1 MAGSFWHR
9 RRGSG
14 EKLWRWRRSFP
25 EVFVDVSNGL
35 GLLQTFPPVRCATPT
50 DGFEQYHAFS
60 NDSEVLHMTA
70 LLIMRCRAGPCH
82 CDFLHKSCSKMFK
95 VQVYAIPPH
104 LPPSCKCRHGQGFRG
119 CLKTEGRMRKAT
131 LVLQPRETFLVRKSQ
146 MESCS
151 QAIESERYETRPAV
165 ALLLLSFDAGVCC
178 YCFGRCDCR
187 SVTSARST
195 GFVKP
200 WGTACRVFSSASNR
214 PGLHRVGTEDDYCC
228 RVETADLGPFSVE
241 ALPRWQAFPKVK
253 AEICKPHSCKT
264 RVVVG

>member
-25 EVFVDVSNGL
+25 EVFFDVSNGL

-165 ALLLLSFDAGVCC
+165 ALLLLSFDAEFAAIVLTGVIV
-178 YCFGRCDCR
+178 G
-187 SVTSARST
+187 
-195 GFVKP
+195 
-200 WGTACRVFSSASNR
+200 ASQVLD
-214 PGLHRVGTEDDYCC
+214 PPV
-228 RVETADLGPFSVE
+228 S
-241 ALPRWQAFPKVK
+241 
-253 AEICKPHSCKT
+253 
-264 RVVVG
+264 